1 MLIGLSACEF
11 YYHDPVYSSRDRIIG
26 RYDMEE
32 YSETF
37 RDVTRYTL
45 WIERSS
51 RGADAIWIDNFYAS
65 NIRVRAHISYDRITI
80 PRQTVNGYDVEGVGS
95 IFGNRI
101 TDRSG
106 KPTLL
111 RDHRVCLF
119 RWSLVLSQSPGW
131 KIHFPTIVTAP
142 VILLVPKQKQGV
154 ELISQEYP
162 FDRHTYQCVYKRHD
176 S

>member
-1 MLIGLSACEF
+1 MGIWPHTCIYPVESTARVMKAFYFIAMLIGLSACEF
-11 YYHDPVYSSRDRIIG
+11 YYQDPLYSSRDRIIG

-37 RDVTRYTL
+37 NDFTRYTL

-65 NIRVRAHISYDRITI
+65 NIRVRAYISYDRITI

-101 TDRSG
+101 SFSYRVRDLYSSSRTDFLDG
-106 KPTLL
+106 
-111 RDHRVCLF
+111 
-119 RWSLVLSQSPGW
+119 
-131 KIHFPTIVTAP
+131 TA
-142 VILLVPKQKQGV
+142 IK
-154 ELISQEYP
+154 Y
-162 FDRHTYQCVYKRHD
+162 Y
-176 S
+176 